1 MKSPKFFAIALALSA
16 LLSACAPV
24 AATPAAAPMPEL
36 VPPMTAGGRAEADTF
51 ARDAERAP
59 AAEPG
64 QQVAAPRLIIKNA
77 SLTLVVGNVGEQ
89 IAQVKQIAADYNGFV
104 VTQNVSKFDSHERAN
119 ITLRVD
125 ADKLDLA
132 LERLR
137 KLSIEVRN
145 ENISGE
151 DVTAEFVDLE
161 SNLKNLTAA
170 EAQLQKLLDQA
181 ASTEDVVEVFKQL
194 TEIRGQIESIKGRM
208 KFLQASAAQSLITLE
223 MIPDAASQPVEA
235 TSWRPGGTVNESV
248 EMLIRSLQG
257 LADAAI
263 VIAIVIVP
271 QLLLIA
277 IPIAALIW
285 VVRKLIKRNAA
296 RKLATTVQS

>member
-1 MKSPKFFAIALALSA
+1 MKSPKFFAITLALTA
-16 LLSACAPV
+16 LLSACAPA
-24 AATPAAAPMPEL
+24 AATPAVMPQSAPAMP
-36 VPPMTAGGRAEADTF
+36 AGGRSEADAF
-51 ARDAERAP
+51 SREAESAP
-59 AAEPG
+59 VGEPS
-64 QQVAAPRLIIKNA
+64 QQTTAPRLIIKNA
-77 SLTLVVGNVGEQ
+77 SLTLVVGNVTEQ
-89 IAQVKQIAADYNGFV
+89 IAQVKQIATDYNGFV
-104 VTQNVSKFDSHERAN
+104 VTQNIAKFDSHERAN

-125 ADKLDLA
+125 ADKLDAA

-208 KFLQASAAQSLITLE
+208 KYLQASAAQSLITLE

-235 TSWRPGGTVNESV
+235 TPWRPGGTVNESV

-263 VIAIVIVP
+263 VVAIVIVP

-277 IPIAALIW
+277 LPIAALIW
-285 VVRKLIKRNAA
+285 VVRKLIKRNAT